1 MQYLYNSLPRV
12 GDNNRAKHCF
22 PPTNYIYVYIYCI
35 LYNYYD
41 TIVNDRLGDRIS
53 HGKNY
58 PLPKEIISLKDL
70 NIYSIAAGPFHTL
83 VLASDGSIYS
93 MGNSKDGKLGFEN
106 LKGQIVEVE
115 TPTKIDMSVSF
126 YRYQV
131 QKVQIKQYS
140 LFNDYDDLIKLKP
153 IFKQDLPFE
162 INYIA

>member
-1 MQYLYNSLPRV
+1 MESGQVFGWGSSKS
-12 GDNNRAKHCF
+12 GK
-22 PPTNYIYVYIYCI
+22 
-35 LYNYYD
+35 
-41 TIVNDRLGDRIS
+41 LGFDMAN
-53 HGKNY
+53 GKNY

-162 INYIA
+162 INYIACGENF